1 MAIAAATQD
10 QIQVMRNAL
19 LRSAKLVD
27 EVLNGGKS
35 NIATMADT
43 IDASLAACKT
53 VLDAVVAAK
62 AS

>member
-35 NIATMADT
+35 NIATMAST
-43 IDASLAACKT
+43 IDDSLAACKA